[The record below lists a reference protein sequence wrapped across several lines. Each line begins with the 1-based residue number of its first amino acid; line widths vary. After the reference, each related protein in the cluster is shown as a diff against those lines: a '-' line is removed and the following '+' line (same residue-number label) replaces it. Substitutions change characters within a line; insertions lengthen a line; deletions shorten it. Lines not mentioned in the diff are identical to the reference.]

1 MLQHLIPPSIRRLVL
16 FPVPINVRWGPDRLR
31 VACERDLGLTLDRK
45 TAVIFHNRKQDTLVL
60 YTLDEDGDCCI
71 MKKLERGAF
80 LLPVVPA
87 GERYVVIEAS
97 KVGSL
102 FRTGAPTRKRARRDS

>member
-31 VACERDLGLTLDRK
+31 IACERDLGLTLDRK

-60 YTLDEDGDCCI
+60 YTLEEDGDSCI
-71 MKKLERGAF
+71 TKKLERGTF
-80 LLPVVPA
+80 LLPVVPE
-87 GERYVVIEAS
+87 GERYVVLKAS
-97 KVGSL
+97 MVGSL
-102 FRTGAPTRKRARRDS
+102 FRTGGPTRKRVRRDS